1 MRGLVPRISRGR
13 AQLGRLLIDRKAR
26 IRRADIRIVEPRV
39 WKKRPTGVRS
49 APTIVGAME
58 AAMSVPYE
66 TQRPVVSDNALAVIV
81 YLLYCLGYFTG
92 ISALIGVIIAHVK
105 VDDSDPVLRSH
116 YRFQI
121 RTFWIG
127 LLYLAIGIP
136 LCVLLIGFPILGWW
150 FIWSLVRIV
159 KGILL
164 VTEHRPIANPTS
176 WLFG

>member
-1 MRGLVPRISRGR
+1 MAKIF
-13 AQLGRLLIDRKAR
+13 
-26 IRRADIRIVEPRV
+26 
-39 WKKRPTGVRS
+39 VRS
-49 APTIVGAME
+49 TIPVATE
-58 AAMSVPYE
+58 AAMSLPYE
-66 TQRPVVSDNALAVIV
+66 TRRPIVSGNFVVIVV
-81 YLLYCLGYFTG
+81 YLLYFVGYSTG

-105 VDDSDPVLRSH
+105 ADDDDPVMRSH

-136 LCVLLIGFPILGWW
+136 LCVVLIGFPILAWW
-150 FIWSLVRIV
+150 FIWSLIRIV

-164 VTEHRPIANPTS
+164 ILDHKPIVNPGS